1 MRTDDGKGHTFIKS
15 NNFPDTP
22 INAPFIEYVN
32 QKIADIMFIP
42 KDRLNNKKE

>member
-1 MRTDDGKGHTFIKS
+1 MEKEIKP

-22 INAPFIEYVN
+22 INAPFIEYVKR
-32 QKIADIMFIP
+32 KIEDIMFIP